1 MKRSAHSARYIFRAR
16 ALLLTLVRGTQESPV
31 IFACYE
37 ARLHSGVAK
46 TPAQAPMSHAAGDP
60 SGPKAIRTSAFDSS
74 ERHSR
79 EVPCQGVR
87 PGKCSRR
94 RAQAAASLSAA
105 SCVGTVSV
113 DGGGLLERALTPML
127 VPPPTSKSPRFGP
140 RLRDLDEDARL

>member
-60 SGPKAIRTSAFDSS
+60 SGPKAIRTSAFDSTGGS
-74 ERHSR
+74 LITASR
-79 EVPCQGVR
+79 
-87 PGKCSRR
+87 KIASRAGGR
-94 RAQAAASLSAA
+94 GLS
-105 SCVGTVSV
+105 
-113 DGGGLLERALTPML
+113 
-127 VPPPTSKSPRFGP
+127 
-140 RLRDLDEDARL
+140 